1 MKKLSIEQVIKLH
14 TQIVELTGGTDGVRE
29 IGLLESAVESPF
41 QSCFGEELYPT
52 IQEKGTR
59 LGFQLIKNHCMLD
72 GNKRIGVHAMLVFFD
87 LNGVVLSYTQKE
99 LYEMVLDVAASTMTY
114 EDMLEWVSKH
124 QVA

>member
-29 IGLLESAVESPF
+29 IGLLESAVETPF
-41 QSCFGEELYPT
+41 QSCFGADLYPT

-59 LGFQLIKNHCMLD
+59 LGYQLIKNHCMLD

-99 LYEMVLDVAASTMTY
+99 LYEMVLDVAASVMTY

>member
-41 QSCFGEELYPT
+41 QSCFGEDVYPT

-59 LGFQLIKNHCMLD
+59 LGYGLIKNHCMLD

-99 LYEMVLDVAASTMTY
+99 LYEMVLDVAASVMTY

>member
-14 TQIVELTGGTDGVRE
+14 THIVELTGGTDGVRE
-29 IGLLESAVESPF
+29 IGLLESAVEMPF
-41 QSCFGEELYPT
+41 QSCFGEDVYPT

-59 LGFQLIKNHCMLD
+59 LGYGLIKNHCMLD
-72 GNKRIGVHAMLVFFD
+72 GNKRIGVHSMLVFFD

-99 LYEMVLDVAASTMTY
+99 LFEMVLDVAAGNMAY